1 MCYNNIAGDTD
12 QDHVSKENH
21 ANIELSS
28 AVIYEDVSE
37 KEYVET
43 SPILG
48 VEATKLSMNVKAH
61 SSRKNKCV
69 GYCR

>member
-1 MCYNNIAGDTD
+1 VCYNNIAGDSD

-43 SPILG
+43 APILG
-48 VEATKLSMNVKAH
+48 VEATKLSMKMSRLTVPVKTNV
-61 SSRKNKCV
+61 
-69 GYCR
+69 